1 VQQIPVDRE
10 LFELHQLIV
19 HFVVGHLV
27 RPIGPITV
35 ATLGGQGSNL
45 DARANLAL
53 AGVHDVLEAKVDI
66 GYLELDVVNDVGGH
80 IGAVLEPIVV
90 GREVV

>member
-10 LFELHQLIV
+10 LFELYQLIV
-19 HFVVGHLV
+19 HFAVAHLV

-35 ATLGGQGSNL
+35 AALGGQGSDL
-45 DARANLAL
+45 DARAYLAL

-80 IGAVLEPIVV
+80 VGAVLEPIVV